1 MRVTIACEHNSQTS
15 LMHFIARG
23 HSPIQIVVNLGVSV
37 NSMEVEVTGIHS
49 MPSCLNEVKQ
59 LGMQI
64 F

>member
-1 MRVTIACEHNSQTS
+1 MRVTIACEHKSQTS

-23 HSPIQIVVNLGVSV
+23 HSPIQIVNLGVSV
-37 NSMEVEVTGIHS
+37 TSMEVEVTGIHS
-49 MPSCLNEVKQ
+49 MPSCLNEVKL